1 MLRIKTKYLY
11 VLVCFIALN
20 KLFTQEVVTD
30 IALSKK
36 LDETSG
42 LEIIDGQFVT
52 HNDSGGDPAL

>member
-42 LEIIDGQFVT
+42 LEIIDGQFVKCYKT
-52 HNDSGGDPAL
+52 Y

>member
-1 MLRIKTKYLY
+1 MLTKYFAFLKYNVNSMLRIKTKYLY

-36 LDETSG
+36 LDETS
-42 LEIIDGQFVT
+42 
-52 HNDSGGDPAL
+52 SSWK